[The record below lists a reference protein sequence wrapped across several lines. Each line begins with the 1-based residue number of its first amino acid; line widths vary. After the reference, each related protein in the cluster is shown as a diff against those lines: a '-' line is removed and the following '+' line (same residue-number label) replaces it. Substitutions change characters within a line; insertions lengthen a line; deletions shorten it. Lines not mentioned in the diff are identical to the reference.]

1 MNYQSNI
8 SFGSKQINL
17 CSKDATKKNTENHH
31 CHFHLHQM
39 ITAPADAVTL
49 LSVSN
54 CQIPFTY
61 YQTNSNNNKF
71 QVREGAAVRTV
82 EIPEGNYVDVE
93 QLEAVLVSVLNVANS
108 TTIYNVLFQP
118 VTHRYKFTC
127 TDADS
132 VFDFT
137 GIESCH
143 RLLGFSKAEHA
154 FVVVDSIQ
162 TLSSDEV
169 SDMTGDI
176 HSLLIKSNLVSDNV
190 VNSSL
195 GATDLTLAKIPINCN
210 PGSMIL
216 YDSGAD
222 TFKCLIQTNIFNYF
236 ELQLM
241 DNNNN
246 PVDLNGSHWEVT
258 LQMDFHKKVD
268 QMETLTKAITGLLPK
283 QAQQEA
289 MARVDKVFQF
299 NQMYGDRMRQL
310 HNKYRRAG
318 KRRNTTA
325 DQQKEYLM

>member
-1 MNYQSNI
+1 MNYQSSI

-31 CHFHLHQM
+31 CHYHLPQM
-39 ITAPADAVTL
+39 IAAPADAVTL

-93 QLEAVLVSVLNVANS
+93 QLEAVLGSVLNVD
-108 TTIYNVLFQP
+108 TTIYTVLFQP

-127 TDADS
+127 SVANT

-137 GIESCH
+137 GIKSCH
-143 RLLGFSKAEHA
+143 RLLGFSKAEHT
-154 FVVVDSIQ
+154 FVDVDSFQ

-176 HSLLIKSNLVSDNV
+176 HSLLIKSNLASDNV

-216 YDSGAD
+216 YDAGAD
-222 TFKCLIQTNIFNYF
+222 AFKCLVQTNIFNYF

-268 QMETLTKAITGLLPK
+268 QMDTLTKAITGLLPK

-299 NQMYGDRMRQL
+299 NQVYGDRMRQL
-310 HNKYRRAG
+310 HNKYRKVG
-318 KRRNTTA
+318 KRRNTA
-325 DQQKEYLM
+325 NKEYLM